1 MPDPYDTNMYD
12 TGFNDPLTGGGLA
25 PLQSAA
31 VQQQGV
37 APPVSPGV
45 SGAAGGNWWSGNQT
59 TVTGLDGTTTQS
71 GNPGFFT
78 KAGGAGLALG
88 AIQTL
93 GSLWNSAQQNKMAKK
108 SFALQEE
115 SYRTNLGN
123 QTKTYNTALE
133 DRINARY
140 ATEGRS
146 GEAAAYIDKNK
157 L

>member
-1 MPDPYDTNMYD
+1 MYD
-12 TGFNDPLTGGGLA
+12 TGFNDPMTGGGLA

-37 APPVSPGV
+37 APAVSPGV
-45 SGAAGGNWWSGNQT
+45 SGAAGGGLFGGMFGGGNQQ
-59 TVTGLDGTTTQS
+59 TVTAPDGTITQS
-71 GNPGFFT
+71 GNPGFFS

>member
-1 MPDPYDTNMYD
+1 MPYNDQYVGFTDPNAQGAM
-12 TGFNDPLTGGGLA
+12 A
-25 PLQSAA
+25 PLQNNA
-31 VQQQGV
+31 VNAQANNASGMV
-37 APPVSPGV
+37 NNAG
-45 SGAAGGNWWSGNQT
+45 GAAGGSNWLTGNLT
-59 TVTGLDGTTTQS
+59 TTTGLNGSTTTTGQ
-71 GNPGFFT
+71 PGFFQ
-78 KAGGAGLALG
+78 KGGGASLALG
-88 AIQTL
+88 AVQTL
-93 GSLWNSAQQNKMAKK
+93 GSLWNSVQQNKMAKK

-146 GEAAAYIDKNK
+146 GEAAGYIEKNK